1 MCCKTACLLNVLNLR
16 NYKTQGNT
24 AKIASI
30 KQIGSGIEIWASMR
44 LCVCLSMSEAGHRA
58 IKGKEGWVLSVF
70 HVKLLWPS
78 LQIMTR
84 ISRQLYIT
92 QRWSSLLECD
102 SWVSH
107 SCPSWFSHSNRVESF
122 RKGYLGIQST
132 FLARL
137 LLLEAVFSLLN
148 FKVVFSSIKMSE
160 MITHIKS
167 WYAPFRCSCALHL
180 QLLFTWTEMFLI
192 CTEYVH
198 LHMCLY
204 KPIISP
210 HLQLQFSY
218 RSHLMT

>member
-1 MCCKTACLLNVLNLR
+1 
-16 NYKTQGNT
+16 
-24 AKIASI
+24 
-30 KQIGSGIEIWASMR
+30 MR
-44 LCVCLSMSEAGHRA
+44 LCVYLSTSEAGHRA
-58 IKGKEGWVLSVF
+58 IKGKEGWVLSVL

-84 ISRQLYIT
+84 ISRPLYIT

-122 RKGYLGIQST
+122 IKGYLGIQST

-148 FKVVFSSIKMSE
+148 FKVIFSSIKMSE

-167 WYAPFRCSCALHL
+167 WCASFRCLCALLL

-192 CTEYVH
+192 SSKYVH
-198 LHMCLY
+198 LHICLY
-204 KPIISP
+204 KPIFFP
-210 HLQLQFSY
+210 HLQLKFSY